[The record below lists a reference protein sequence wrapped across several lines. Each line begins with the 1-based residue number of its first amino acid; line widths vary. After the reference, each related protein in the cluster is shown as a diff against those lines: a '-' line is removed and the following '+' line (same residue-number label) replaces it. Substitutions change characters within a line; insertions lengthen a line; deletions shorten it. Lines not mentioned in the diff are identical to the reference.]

1 MGTSATHRAA
11 CLLSHSTPYQV
22 AHLLGL
28 ITTGGSWFRPA
39 NERKGTHGTST
50 LEHDHRLD
58 PRNQYGGLLLAWL
71 KLNDGSW
78 FVGLLFMF
86 GVVAGVAVVLAGAL
100 AGKASD

>member
-1 MGTSATHRAA
+1 MII
-11 CLLSHSTPYQV
+11 
-22 AHLLGL
+22 GL
-28 ITTGGSWFRPA
+28 ILAISM
-39 NERKGTHGTST
+39 
-50 LEHDHRLD
+50 
-58 PRNQYGGLLLAWL
+58 GGLLLAWL